1 MKITPT
7 KENNT
12 YEKVLEYL
20 DPENNKPETETD
32 QYKQKY
38 SDIRFIGR
46 QKRAAPIPI
55 SKPTT
60 ASIIEYTEASIVFMN
75 INSIQSEDKQQK
87 ARMGILKSK
96 PDIIILAETKTA
108 ETDPEFQIDGY
119 FKVKGISRKAR
130 AGGMMVLAKDTLNI
144 LHADA
149 VSVVQE
155 VQVVNFTFNEHLIIG
170 VYRSPT
176 IIGPHINHHKK
187 LITHISKLLNK
198 LPPDAPFI
206 ITGDFNL
213 PDLQDASEAG
223 QISGQNNPGDS
234 SMLVGYSTME
244 ENTPKEDELDENANK
259 PVMYPHI
266 STFIL
271 NIPQNPLNLNQNWR
285 SPLRLRPYA

>member
-7 KENNT
+7 KENDS
-12 YEKVLEYL
+12 YEKILEYL
-20 DPENNKPETETD
+20 DPVNNKAEAEIDP
-32 QYKQKY
+32 YKQKY
-38 SDIRFIGR
+38 SDIKFIGR

-55 SKPTT
+55 SKPN
-60 ASIIEYTEASIVFMN
+60 IREYSEANLMFMN

-87 ARMGILKSK
+87 AKMGILKNK

-108 ETDPEFQIDGY
+108 DEDPEFQIDGY
-119 FKVKGISRKAR
+119 FKVTGISRKAR
-130 AGGMMVLAKDTLNI
+130 TGGMLVLAKDTLNI

-170 VYRSPT
+170 VYCSPT

-213 PDLQDASEAG
+213 PELAACNFRPKAKLFDYTEIFDDGKESINQMWADFFMKYDLE
-223 QISGQNNPGDS
+223 
-234 SMLVGYSTME
+234 
-244 ENTPKEDELDENANK
+244 
-259 PVMYPHI
+259 
-266 STFIL
+266 
-271 NIPQNPLNLNQNWR
+271 R
-285 SPLRLRPYA
+285 